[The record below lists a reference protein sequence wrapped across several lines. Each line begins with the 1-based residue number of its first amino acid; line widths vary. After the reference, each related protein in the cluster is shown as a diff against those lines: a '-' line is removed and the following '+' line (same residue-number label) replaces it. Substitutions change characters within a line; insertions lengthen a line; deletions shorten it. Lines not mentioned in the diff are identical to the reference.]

1 MQIRDF
7 KTRRNQQNFNLIGKI
22 KVKVL
27 IILATTV
34 ALILTTQLVFAASL
48 ATDGEKLSQT
58 EQEIRSLEKENTT
71 LKVKIANESSLKTL
85 SQKAEQL
92 GFKKPSEIIAP

>member
-27 IILATTV
+27 IILATVV

-48 ATDGEKLSQT
+48 ATDGEKLSQI
-58 EQEIRSLEKENTT
+58 ELEIRSLEQENTA
-71 LKVKIANESSLKTL
+71 LKVKISDESSLKTL
-85 SQKAEQL
+85 SKKAEQL
-92 GFKKPSEIIAP
+92 GFTKPSEIVVP